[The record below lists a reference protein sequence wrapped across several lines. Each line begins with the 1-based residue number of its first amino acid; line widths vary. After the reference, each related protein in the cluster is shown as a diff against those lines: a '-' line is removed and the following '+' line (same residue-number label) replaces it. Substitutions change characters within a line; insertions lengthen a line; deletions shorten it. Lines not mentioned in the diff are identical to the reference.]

1 MKSQIQ
7 DFIDYV
13 MSFYAHGKIY
23 DMSFHRAEVVK
34 ATKIRQLFTNQLP
47 FDGDTVDRELVR
59 DIVMA
64 MRG

>member
-7 DFIDYV
+7 DFINYV
-13 MSFYAHGKIY
+13 MDFYAHGKLY
-23 DMSFHRAEVVK
+23 DMSFHRSEVVK
-34 ATKIRQLFTNQLP
+34 ATKIRQLFNSQLP

-59 DIVMA
+59 DIVLA